1 MTDYEDLQKRC
12 QRGATNLNDANSLLA
27 ACYET
32 LGAIAAERDQIKA
45 EGELLRHQLG
55 ACSKELR
62 RASSWICREVYPG
75 TASAT
80 HWAIRLT
87 TNADQIDAA
96 IGKEG

>member
-12 QRGATNLNDANSLLA
+12 QRGATNLNEANNLLA
-27 ACYET
+27 ECYGVMGK
-32 LGAIAAERDQIKA
+32 LGADNEQIKA
-45 EGELLRHQLG
+45 EGELLRHQLA

-62 RASSWICREVYPG
+62 KASSWICREVEAG